1 VAPSGTVSKLTV
13 KVYTIVIEILL
24 YQFSF
29 ECDITIKYIIEYL
42 LFFNKLSIRF
52 YSVEDCMINFISAWI
67 DQEQ

>member
-1 VAPSGTVSKLTV
+1 MAPSGTVSKLTV

-52 YSVEDCMINFISAWI
+52 YYVEDCMINFISAWV